1 MCARYCLDTMSSS
14 HLSPPHTPPP
24 INYTSKVY
32 HQPVDL
38 EAVSNIL
45 SYGYLDKK
53 KQAMCGKRK
62 YTEYI
67 NHHHQPPV
75 PSPPSLPTPQPSDSE
90 CDETDLPP
98 RKRIHQDCEL
108 ARLLL
113 SSTPPRTPS
122 PVEQSKPV
130 ITSVPVSVIM
140 KVGKDGVCSSDPFA
154 KTGNENNNEIRVPE
168 SNCDTNQSGDN
179 YVVETSVNVAAGCV
193 SERFVSSQNVL
204 KSIKFKMST
213 KKEEIFVENKDTNR
227 GLSTSGTKS
236 GCSSL
241 SSASSLPLMNIPDC
255 GRSPVNYYSPPLI
268 QQQPTTSIT
277 AQPQRTIAIAP
288 KPVYPIVTVPDTAQT
303 VILTGG
309 TLIPVQSSKPASI
322 FQTQPVTGSLIPVNS
337 SPGSLIPLSSG
348 QTGSLTHIMLSPPGS
363 PESSSICPSFVLV
376 AANAQQLEDKDHTV
390 NADPRRRIFECEYEG
405 CGKNYFKSSHLK
417 AHMRTHTGEK
427 PFVCQWPECGRRF
440 SRSDELSRHKRTHTG
455 EKKFACNVCGRR
467 FMRSDHLAK
476 HTKRHAKDSAS
487 PNVPLHIGL
496 VIPATHQLQ
505 EPLRTLYE

>member
-1 MCARYCLDTMSSS
+1 MCAGNCLDTMSSS

-24 INYTSKVY
+24 NIKGF

-62 YTEYI
+62 YAEYI

-90 CDETDLPP
+90 SDEADLPL
-98 RKRIHQDCEL
+98 RKRIHHDCEL

-122 PVEQSKPV
+122 PVEPSKPV

-140 KVGKDGVCSSDPFA
+140 KVNKNGVCSSDPFA
-154 KTGNENNNEIRVPE
+154 KTGTEYNNANRVPE
-168 SNCDTNQSGDN
+168 PNCDTNKSGGN
-179 YVVETSVNVAAGCV
+179 RIAETNVNGAVTCV

-213 KKEEIFVENKDTNR
+213 KKEEIFVDNKDTNR
-227 GLSTSGTKS
+227 DLSAVGTKS

-241 SSASSLPLMNIPDC
+241 SPPSSSPLMNIPDC
-255 GRSPVNYYSPPLI
+255 GRSPANYYSPPSI
-268 QQQPTTSIT
+268 QQQPPASIT

-288 KPVYPIVTVPDTAQT
+288 KPVYPIVTVPDATQT

-322 FQTQPVTGSLIPVNS
+322 FQTQPVAGSLIPVNS
-337 SPGSLIPLSSG
+337 PAGSLIPLSSG

-363 PESSSICPSFVLV
+363 PESSSICPSFVFV
-376 AANAQQLEDKDHTV
+376 AANTQPFEDKDHAV

-427 PFVCQWPECGRRF
+427 PFVCQWAECGRRF

-487 PNVPLHIGL
+487 SNVPLQFGL

-505 EPLRTLYE
+505 DPLHALYE

>member
-1 MCARYCLDTMSSS
+1 MSSS

-24 INYTSKVY
+24 NNYSSKVY

-38 EAVSNIL
+38 EAVSSIL

-62 YTEYI
+62 YAEYI
-67 NHHHQPPV
+67 NHYHQPSV

-90 CDETDLPP
+90 SDEVDLLL
-98 RKRIHQDCEL
+98 RKRIRHDCEL

-122 PVEQSKPV
+122 PVEHLKPV

-140 KVGKDGVCSSDPFA
+140 KVNKDGVCSSDPFA
-154 KTGNENNNEIRVPE
+154 NGSENNNAIRVPE
-168 SNCDTNQSGDN
+168 SNCDTNKSGDKRIA
-179 YVVETSVNVAAGCV
+179 ETNTNVAMRCV
-193 SERFVSSQNVL
+193 GERFVSSQNIL

-213 KKEEIFVENKDTNR
+213 KKEEIFVDNKDTNR
-227 GLSTSGTKS
+227 DLFAPGHKS
-236 GCSSL
+236 GCSSVSP
-241 SSASSLPLMNIPDC
+241 SSSSPLMNIPDY
-255 GRSPVNYYSPPLI
+255 GRSPANSSPPLS
-268 QQQPTTSIT
+268 QQPPSSIT

-288 KPVYPIVTVPDTAQT
+288 KPVYPIVTVPDTTQT

-309 TLIPVQSSKPASI
+309 TLIPFQSSKPASI
-322 FQTQPVTGSLIPVNS
+322 FQTQPVAGSLIPMNS
-337 SPGSLIPLSSG
+337 PAGSLIPLSPG

-376 AANAQQLEDKDHTV
+376 AANTQQLEDKDHAV

-476 HTKRHAKDSAS
+476 HTKRHAKDNAS
-487 PNVPLHIGL
+487 SSVPLHIGL
-496 VIPATHQLQ
+496 VIPASHHLQ
-505 EPLRTLYE
+505 EPMHSL